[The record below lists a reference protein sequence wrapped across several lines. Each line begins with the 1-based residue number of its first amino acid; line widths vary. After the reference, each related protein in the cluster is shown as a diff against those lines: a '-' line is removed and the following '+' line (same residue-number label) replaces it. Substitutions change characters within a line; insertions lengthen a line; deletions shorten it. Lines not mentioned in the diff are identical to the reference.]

1 MSDKP
6 TPGEFI
12 NALEIN
18 NKNDVATWFF
28 RVRRVR
34 PLDVPLVGFLL
45 DILTSGKYY
54 SLPDDVIN
62 RGTAIV
68 LKQFLSE
75 NPKGLDELFLYC
87 IKQEYVSSLTV
98 LIDKGARVNVVN
110 AYYETPLHEGVKTG
124 NLEIVKLLLDKG
136 ANIDAK
142 NTDDNTPLHYAHRL
156 NDQRMVDLLIER
168 GARVD
173 IKNKYGFTYAG
184 HLIALSG
191 ARNSAFRTK
200 REEERARLEAAR
212 ALQLERQQAF
222 TGQYT
227 GRGTNYK
234 SPNGIEM
241 GPMKGGGSRRAK
253 GKGRSRARTTKRKQ
267 TRKSRSRNQKNQK
280 TQKTQS
286 QS

>member
-1 MSDKP
+1 MSDEP

-12 NALEIN
+12 DALEIN
-18 NKNDVATWFF
+18 NKNDVAKWLF
-28 RVRRVR
+28 RVR
-34 PLDVPLVGFLL
+34 PLDVPLVGYLL
-45 DILTSGKYY
+45 DILTSGKSYI
-54 SLPDDVIN
+54 LPDDVIN

-110 AYYETPLHEGVKTG
+110 AYYETPLHEGVRTG

-136 ANIDAK
+136 ANIDKK

-173 IKNKYGFTYAG
+173 IKNNDGFTYAG

-212 ALQLERQQAF
+212 ALQLAGQKAF
-222 TGQYT
+222 TEQYT
-227 GRGTNYK
+227 GRPPSTSTNT
-234 SPNGIEM
+234 STMGFEM
-241 GPMKGGGSRRAK
+241 TPMKRGGSRRAK
-253 GKGRSRARTTKRKQ
+253 GRGRSRARTTKRKQ
-267 TRKSRSRNQKNQK
+267 TRKSRSQKSRSQK

>member
-12 NALEIN
+12 DALEIN
-18 NKNDVATWFF
+18 NKNDVAKWLF
-28 RVRRVR
+28 RVR
-34 PLDVPLVGFLL
+34 PLDVPFVGYLL
-45 DILTSGKYY
+45 DILTSGKSYI
-54 SLPDDVIN
+54 LPDDVIN

-87 IKQEYVSSLTV
+87 IKQEYVSSLKV

-110 AYYETPLHEGVKTG
+110 AYYETPLHEGVRTG

-173 IKNKYGFTYAG
+173 IKNNDGFTYAG

-200 REEERARLEAAR
+200 REEELARLEAAR
-212 ALQLERQQAF
+212 ALQLAGQKAF
-222 TGQYT
+222 TEQYT

-241 GPMKGGGSRRAK
+241 GPMTRGGSRRAK
-253 GKGRSRARTTKRKQ
+253 GKGKANTRTTKRKQ
-267 TRKSRSRNQKNQK
+267 TRKNQKSRNQKNQK
-280 TQKTQS
+280 NQS